1 MILLR
6 KWYPCTLL
14 CANKGLT
21 IDDVRVLRDTVAQE
35 IRPGADFETGDFV
48 QSKVGGATVER
59 LESRTKAVSPPRNGG
74 GGGNRAS
81 NADQQQKKA
90 VKKTTP
96 LRSFG
101 LNHRRMPRYRGI
113 NSTFW
118 LFFFPNDEAPQPK
131 TVGKHAPLSFC
142 TVLVMCT

>member
-74 GGGNRAS
+74 GGATARVTPTNS
-81 NADQQQKKA
+81 KKR
-90 VKKTTP
+90 P
-96 LRSFG
+96 
-101 LNHRRMPRYRGI
+101 
-113 NSTFW
+113 
-118 LFFFPNDEAPQPK
+118 
-131 TVGKHAPLSFC
+131 
-142 TVLVMCT
+142 